1 MKSGKKS
8 ETKGE
13 GTRYIPG
20 RNGVLEAIKA
30 GRPIL
35 KLYFA
40 EGKLEGS
47 ARQIVAKAKGFQIPI
62 ATVSRR
68 KLDEM
73 FAGKHQGVI
82 AEISGYEYSEVDE
95 MIDAAKERGE
105 DPFLLMLAEIESPQN
120 LGAIMRTA
128 DIAGVHGIIIP
139 KNNSVGLNATVA
151 KVAAGAAEYVP
162 VARVANLTQTAKQLQ
177 DQGLWVYGADMEG
190 TPMWDQDMKGPIL
203 LIIGGEDRGI
213 PRLLMEQ
220 CDFKVTIPMVGHISS
235 LNASA
240 AAAVMIYEV
249 LRQRR

>member
-47 ARQIVAKAKGFQIPI
+47 ARQIVAKAKEFQIPI

-128 DIAGVHGIIIP
+128 DHHSQ
-139 KNNSVGLNATVA
+139 K
-151 KVAAGAAEYVP
+151 
-162 VARVANLTQTAKQLQ
+162 
-177 DQGLWVYGADMEG
+177 
-190 TPMWDQDMKGPIL
+190 
-203 LIIGGEDRGI
+203 
-213 PRLLMEQ
+213 
-220 CDFKVTIPMVGHISS
+220 
-235 LNASA
+235 
-240 AAAVMIYEV
+240 
-249 LRQRR
+249 

>member
-1 MKSGKKS
+1 
-8 ETKGE
+8 
-13 GTRYIPG
+13 
-20 RNGVLEAIKA
+20 
-30 GRPIL
+30 
-35 KLYFA
+35 
-40 EGKLEGS
+40 
-47 ARQIVAKAKGFQIPI
+47 
-62 ATVSRR
+62 
-68 KLDEM
+68 
-73 FAGKHQGVI
+73 
-82 AEISGYEYSEVDE
+82 
-95 MIDAAKERGE
+95 
-105 DPFLLMLAEIESPQN
+105 
-120 LGAIMRTA
+120 MRTA